1 LSLNVDCSDLF
12 SVYRD
17 ARYSD
22 VITMR
27 LQQLLLYAE
36 SVAVVYQ
43 RQHHA
48 GCQ

>member
-1 LSLNVDCSDLF
+1 MSTAVTYCRYNH
-12 SVYRD
+12 D

-22 VITMR
+22 VITMQ